1 MTVRSGADKS
11 DGEGDC
17 DCDCTASLLAAAV
30 TGLTSELVSAAEPER
45 APRMRAYMKGRFEFL
60 GVPSPARRKAA
71 APFISSFKGSDQDVL
86 LRAAATL
93 WSMPQREYAYV
104 AADLLRRYERRLS
117 PDALSRLQALVVTDP
132 WWDGVDSLAHVVGAV
147 VRAHPEAAEVM
158 DAWARD
164 DDMWVVRVAII
175 HQLGWRADA
184 EPTRIFGYCA
194 AQAGHSN
201 FFVRKAIGWALR
213 DLARTYPDMVRS
225 FVDAHRDVLSP
236 LSVREATK
244 HLG

>member
-1 MTVRSGADKS
+1 MTVRSEADEYAGES
-11 DGEGDC
+11 DSTE
-17 DCDCTASLLAAAV
+17 SLLAAAV
-30 TGLTSELVSAAEPER
+30 TGLTAELEVAAEPER

-60 GVPSPARRKAA
+60 GVPSPARRRAA
-71 APFISSFKGSDQDVL
+71 APFIASFKGEGEEVL

-104 AADLLRRYERRLS
+104 AADLLRRYEQRLS
-117 PDALSRLQALVVTDP
+117 PDALARLHALVVSDP

-147 VRAHPEAAEVM
+147 VRAHPEAAGVM
-158 DAWARD
+158 DTWARD

-175 HQLGWRADA
+175 HQLGWKADA
-184 EPTRIFGYCA
+184 EPERIFGYCLEH
-194 AQAGHSN
+194 AGHRD

-225 FVDAHRDVLSP
+225 FVTAHSDALSP

-244 HLG
+244 HLV